1 MPASCLRLCKFLRKR
16 RLDRDACLASLL
28 HLHRLSR
35 QEPVKGRLVLFAVQ
49 WTLVGAHGYP
59 VHDTGV
65 FPCRMLGSEMHGL
78 SDTHYKIKETLLI
91 RDLQPSLNEKT
102 LPFLIC
108 ILFSFIRHFH
118 ISHNAPYLPP
128 RVLYK
133 HCYPGENTKVMQ
145 NFERQ
150 IRCIMGNVEVA
161 YLQIFYFMF
170 SYVSLISYLF
180 HI

>member
-91 RDLQPSLNEKT
+91 RDLQPSLSEKT

-108 ILFSFIRHFH
+108 MLFLLYATSTFPIMHLICPPEFCISIVTQEKIQRLCKILSG
-118 ISHNAPYLPP
+118 
-128 RVLYK
+128 K
-133 HCYPGENTKVMQ
+133 
-145 NFERQ
+145 
-150 IRCIMGNVEVA
+150 
-161 YLQIFYFMF
+161 
-170 SYVSLISYLF
+170 
-180 HI
+180 